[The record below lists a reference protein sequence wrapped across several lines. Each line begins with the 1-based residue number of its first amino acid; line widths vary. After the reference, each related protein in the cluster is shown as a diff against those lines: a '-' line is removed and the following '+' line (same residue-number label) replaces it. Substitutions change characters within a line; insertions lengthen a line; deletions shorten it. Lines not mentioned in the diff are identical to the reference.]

1 MLPTNGPGVGG
12 TSMTLTPLDTPAAV
26 REHARSGLGRFTAKT
41 AVIAAAVTISLWII
55 IGQIFDRVDDIVADA
70 IAQLQAATQL
80 SGSAFLARLEKG
92 LDWVA
97 DNDLSPERR
106 EKLVSDIHII
116 ATRYRPLVVEA
127 SPLFSG
133 VLSTE
138 TATERK

>member
-1 MLPTNGPGVGG
+1 
-12 TSMTLTPLDTPAAV
+12 MTLTPLDAPAAV
-26 REHARSGLGRFTAKT
+26 REPDRSGLGRFATKT
-41 AVIAAAVTISLWII
+41 AVIAVAVTISLWII
-55 IGQIFDRVDDIVADA
+55 IGQIFDRVDSIVASA
-70 IAQLQAATQL
+70 AEQLQLATQI
-80 SGSAFLARLEKG
+80 SGTAFLARLEKG

-106 EKLVSDIHII
+106 EKLLSDIHII

-138 TATERK
+138 TTTERK